1 MSEFRSPGYPI
12 TCCDTSSC
20 LIEYQ
25 VFAPKWLLRAASNGT
40 GWVPLWTEG
49 GLCSAE
55 LGVCLLV
62 EELETY
68 KIHISLGLN
77 PLTKDKAPANDKEQ
91 DVETYAK
98 RRRKSKKQSM
108 SSSLSSECV
117 NMCCCSFQEDC
128 RGDSHGAFL
137 CRTVTSMFLYWPHR
151 LRHHRRTE
159 LLYKLIRVRNHM
171 LHSTSLVGATLSDAD
186 GDDDT
191 FKWIKRSKKRKNL
204 QGRGKRSWNTGQ
216 SFPRRIYQACD
227 TTASASNTPVGD
239 LEGLK
244 VSHVFDTLD
253 EGESGILMLKDSHI
267 ISFQS
272 WCKSLL
278 EDDLQNVKMAKEEV
292 HQKMRTKQRDYTGY
306 DDEEFKNGNQG
317 VKRTILAKSWR
328 AQKILHFLILSCW
341 THSYAFDMKRFRL
354 GSAVVS
360 KKVKREE
367 EKQSVA
373 VAVNKSLL
381 SIDCT
386 SLLLRHILM
395 GILQK
400 TLIFCITSKRAK
412 SVSKSQRRVGC
423 RHAVWFGININTRTK
438 RNTHCDAH
446 HMSQI

>member
-1 MSEFRSPGYPI
+1 M
-12 TCCDTSSC
+12 
-20 LIEYQ
+20 
-25 VFAPKWLLRAASNGT
+25 APASRVEWHRV

-128 RGDSHGAFL
+128 RGDSHRAFL
-137 CRTVTSMFLYWPHR
+137 RRTVTSMFLYWPHR

>member
-62 EELETY
+62 EELKTY

-151 LRHHRRTE
+151 LWHHRRTE
-159 LLYKLIRVRNHM
+159 LLYKLTRVRNHM

-191 FKWIKRSKKRKNL
+191 FKWIKRNKKRKNL
-204 QGRGKRSWNTGQ
+204 QGRGKRSWNTG
-216 SFPRRIYQACD
+216 
-227 TTASASNTPVGD
+227 
-239 LEGLK
+239 
-244 VSHVFDTLD
+244 
-253 EGESGILMLKDSHI
+253 
-267 ISFQS
+267 
-272 WCKSLL
+272 
-278 EDDLQNVKMAKEEV
+278 
-292 HQKMRTKQRDYTGY
+292 
-306 DDEEFKNGNQG
+306 
-317 VKRTILAKSWR
+317 
-328 AQKILHFLILSCW
+328 
-341 THSYAFDMKRFRL
+341 
-354 GSAVVS
+354 
-360 KKVKREE
+360 
-367 EKQSVA
+367 
-373 VAVNKSLL
+373 
-381 SIDCT
+381 
-386 SLLLRHILM
+386 
-395 GILQK
+395 
-400 TLIFCITSKRAK
+400 
-412 SVSKSQRRVGC
+412 
-423 RHAVWFGININTRTK
+423 
-438 RNTHCDAH
+438 
-446 HMSQI
+446 